1 MRDDILTFVMDY
13 LQRESDLPEDMDIV
27 TFNFV
32 ETGYIDS
39 IGLVQFVTE
48 IEDEYG
54 IEFSDEEL
62 QSNDFKV
69 IGSLVALIES
79 KAE

>member
-1 MRDDILTFVMDY
+1 MRDDILAFVMDY
-13 LQRESDLPEDMDIV
+13 LQRESDLPEDMDID

-62 QSNDFKV
+62 QSNGFKV
-69 IGSLVALIES
+69 IGSLVALVES
-79 KAE
+79 KTE